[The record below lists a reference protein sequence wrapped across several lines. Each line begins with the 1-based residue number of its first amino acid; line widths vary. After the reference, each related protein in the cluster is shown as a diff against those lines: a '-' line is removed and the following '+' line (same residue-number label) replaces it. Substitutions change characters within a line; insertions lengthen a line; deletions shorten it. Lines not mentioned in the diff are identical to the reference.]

1 MQKGFIRNEAF
12 KNPDVLRTCLSL
24 AHGKRPFFSVG
35 ALLTA
40 RPIVFS
46 SSLGLFA
53 AASPAPKCLKGG

>member
-12 KNPDVLRTCLSL
+12 KNPDVLRTCVSL

-35 ALLTA
+35 ALLRA

-46 SSLGLFA
+46 SSLRLFA
-53 AASPAPKCLKGG
+53 VASPAPSV